1 VTIEERLYELLS
13 PFVIRLYGVTP
24 PAGTPTPYTVYLI
37 VAQEPMHS
45 MGDGTV
51 TALKHW
57 QIQFSSYADTYPPA
71 QAQTQAIVDFLLPF
85 RDDGIK
91 VCLLSRRHTV
101 LDLHVKL
108 PESMAEFDIL
118 ESIA

>member
-1 VTIEERLYELLS
+1 MTIEERLYELLS

-24 PAGTPTPYTVYLI
+24 PAGTPTPYTVYEIAL
-37 VAQEPMHS
+37 QDTMHT
-45 MGDGTV
+45 MGEGTV
-51 TALKHW
+51 TALKRW

-71 QAQTQAIVDFLLPF
+71 EAQTQAIVDFLTPF

-91 VCLLSRRHTV
+91 VCLIERRHTL

-108 PESMAEFDIL
+108 PQSLVEFYISETL
-118 ESIA
+118 T